1 MACEITSGRQDFSCK
16 TSIGG
21 LKNLYILES
30 FDAQLKA
37 NSTIANS
44 VMSATTSAN
53 KVFKF
58 ELQDDSN
65 TFSEENEVSR
75 ATGTSLFAPTGA
87 FVIKRQDASTQEL
100 LENLSKMRAQ
110 VIIEDHNGNFRL
122 AGIENG
128 VDFTVASASGGA
140 MADLNGYNLTFS
152 GKEKSM
158 AVYVQADLVSSTAT
172 EFAVDAATIDPNN

>member
-1 MACEITSGRQDFSCK
+1 MACTIDSGRQDFSCK

-21 LKNLYILES
+21 LKNIYILEG
-30 FDAQLKA
+30 FDANLLA

-44 VMSATTSAN
+44 VMTATTSAN

-58 ELQDDSN
+58 ELQDDGN

-75 ATGTSLFAPTGA
+75 ATGTSLFAPSGA
-87 FVIKRQDASTQEL
+87 FVIKRQDSATQSL
-100 LENLSKMRAQ
+100 LESLSKMRSQ

-140 MADLNGYNLTFS
+140 MSDLNGYNLTFS
-152 GKEKSM
+152 GKEKNM
-158 AVYVQADLVSSTAT
+158 AVYVTAALVSDSAT
-172 EFAVDAATIDPNN
+172 EFAVDAVVIDPNA